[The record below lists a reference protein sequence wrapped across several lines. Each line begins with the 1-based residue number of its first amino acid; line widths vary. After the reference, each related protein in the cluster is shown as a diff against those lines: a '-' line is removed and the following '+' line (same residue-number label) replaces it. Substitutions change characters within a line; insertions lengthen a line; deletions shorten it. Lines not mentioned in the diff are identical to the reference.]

1 MLYAKDII
9 RHINLFHITDSNVI
23 PEIDK
28 IINELNIRLSDLNS
42 TLTEDN
48 NILFRNKEGDIAIIQ
63 DTTLNILWCDFH
75 SIWIPI
81 CMVTPSYI
89 KSNIADILISYEMNR
104 LYKIKDYRVFYDKEK
119 FKKYISQ

>member
-1 MLYAKDII
+1 MIYAKDII
-9 RHINLFHITDSNVI
+9 RHINLFHITDNNVI

-48 NILFRNKEGDIAIIQ
+48 NTIFSDKEGDIAIIQ
-63 DTTLNILWCDFH
+63 DTTLKILWCDFH
-75 SIWIPI
+75 SIWKPI
-81 CMVTPSYI
+81 CMVTPAYI
-89 KSNIADILISYEMNR
+89 NSNIADILISYEMNR
-104 LYKIKDYRVFYDKEK
+104 LYKIKDYRVFYDKEN